1 MKRNYED
8 PIYAEVRRRVLKRD
22 GGKCQ
27 MPSCG
32 SRKRL
37 NVHHIQ
43 PWSKAS
49 SLRFDEN
56 NLIVLCRKCH
66 DSIKDI
72 EHIYATLFMSIVHEN
87 NKRH

>member
-1 MKRNYED
+1 MSRNYDD
-8 PIYAEVRRRVLKRD
+8 PVYKRARSNVLKRD
-22 GGKCQ
+22 EHRCQ

-32 SRKRL
+32 SKKRL

-56 NLIVLCRKCH
+56 NLITLCRKCH
-66 DSIKDI
+66 DSIKDM
-72 EHIYATLFMSIVHEN
+72 EHVYAGLLMGIVHEN

>member
-1 MKRNYED
+1 MSRNYDD
-8 PIYAEVRRRVLKRD
+8 PVYKRARSNVLKRD
-22 GGKCQ
+22 DHRCQ

-32 SRKRL
+32 SNKRL

-56 NLIVLCRKCH
+56 NLITLCRKCH
-66 DSIKDI
+66 DSIKGM
-72 EHIYATLFMSIVHEN
+72 EHVYAGLFMSIVHEN